1 MSKLR
6 GRMGGELHPDMQRFG
21 SSVGLDQRLV
31 EEDIAGSIAHVTM
44 LGECGILAEDLS
56 ARLVSALEEVREE
69 WRQGEFLPTE
79 EHEDV
84 HMAVEARLTEKLGPD
99 GGALHTARSRND
111 QIATDLRL
119 WLRTRLDEIDA
130 GVVALMEALLER
142 AEVDGEVLI
151 PGFTHLQRGQPIVLG
166 HHLLAH
172 AWSLSRDRQRIA
184 AARRHVDQSPLGACA
199 MAGTSFPIDRERTAG
214 LLGFASPME
223 NAMDAVS
230 ARDHVLETVSA
241 LAILATH
248 LSRMAEE
255 LVLWSSSEFELVR
268 IDSAYASGSS
278 IMPQKRNPDAA
289 ELVRGHTGRGVGA
302 LMGLLTLVKG
312 LPLAY
317 NRDLQEERVHLFFSV
332 DSTRDCLKIL
342 QGVIATL
349 HVNRERYREDLVG
362 DPSLATELADYLVT
376 KGLPFR
382 EAHERVAGLMASLEE
397 GERDLTE
404 ISDLELTTLDPALTR
419 EGLEA
424 LLDPVE
430 AAQRRRSRGG
440 TAPEEQARQVALL
453 RAELTTRPRG

>member
-1 MSKLR
+1 MSTLR
-6 GRMGGELHPDMQRFG
+6 SRLGGDLHPDMQRFG
-21 SSVGLDQRLV
+21 SSVVLDRRLV
-31 EEDIAGSIAHVTM
+31 EEDIAGSIAHATM
-44 LGECGILAEDLS
+44 LGECGILSEGLS
-56 ARLVSALEEVREE
+56 ASVVQALEEIRGE
-69 WRQGEFLPTE
+69 WRDGEFLPTE

-84 HMAVEARLTEKLGPD
+84 HMAVEARLVEKLGPE

-119 WLRTRLDEIDA
+119 WLRSKLDEIDA
-130 GVVALMEALLER
+130 GLRALMETLLQRVE
-142 AEVDGEVLI
+142 GEGDVLI
-151 PGFTHLQRGQPIVLG
+151 PGFTHLQRGQPILLG

-172 AWSLSRDRQRIA
+172 VWSLSRDRSRIA
-184 AARRHVDQSPLGACA
+184 SARRHVDQCPLGAGA
-199 MAGTSFPIDRERTAG
+199 MAGTSFPIDRDRTTA

-230 ARDHVLETVSA
+230 ARDHVLESVAA

-255 LVLWSSSEFELVR
+255 LVLWSSTEFDLFR
-268 IDSAYASGSS
+268 IDPAYSSGSS

-317 NRDLQEERVHLFFSV
+317 NRDLQEERVHLYASI
-332 DSTRDCLKIL
+332 DSSLDCLKIL
-342 QGVIATL
+342 RGVYATL
-349 HVNRERYREDLVG
+349 WINRGRYQESLVG
-362 DPSLATELADYLVT
+362 DPSLATELADHLVT
-376 KGLPFR
+376 IGIPFR
-382 EAHERVAGLMASLEE
+382 EAHGRVAGLMGKLEE
-397 GERDLTE
+397 SGRDLTE
-404 ISDLELTTLDPALTR
+404 ISHEELAALDPNLR
-419 EGLEA
+419 QEELES

-430 AAQRRRSRGG
+430 AARRRRSRGG

-453 RAELTTRPRG
+453 RAETAAPLEG